1 MAPKIDK
8 TVTFL
13 LLAIAVFLG
22 IIALRPLAEP
32 GTSVLAQGPRFEHVS
47 IASAAFLYKGE
58 QGLLVWDR
66 RNANVWFIPKRN
78 DAFGKPVF
86 MLRLPFDQLDQ
97 APQ

>member
-1 MAPKIDK
+1 MPKTDGLVK
-8 TVTFL
+8 VT
-13 LLAIAVFLG
+13 LLAIALFLG
-22 IIALRPLAEP
+22 IIALRPLAQP
-32 GTSVLAQGPRFEHVS
+32 GTTVLAQGARFEHVE

-78 DAFGKPVF
+78 DGFAKPVF